1 MKSAFYDTSINVRFK
16 SCKNIGHQWQYIDNG
31 NDDRLG
37 LTNSHNVALRQCY
50 PWNKSWRTCQIE
62 KEIEREKEREK
73 KEIWPSRVI
82 HDCRWH
88 RVTWCFIVNVPSWSH
103 CLKKLWAMIKNFGLL
118 CTKTLFGDAKV
129 LRSTLY
135 QKGAWKFKV
144 NIFIEK
150 MKNI

>member
-73 KEIWPSRVI
+73 KRFDLLEL
-82 HDCRWH
+82 
-88 RVTWCFIVNVPSWSH
+88 F
-103 CLKKLWAMIKNFGLL
+103 MIADDTEWLDALL
-118 CTKTLFGDAKV
+118 
-129 LRSTLY
+129 STCHLDRT
-135 QKGAWKFKV
+135 V
-144 NIFIEK
+144 
-150 MKNI
+150 